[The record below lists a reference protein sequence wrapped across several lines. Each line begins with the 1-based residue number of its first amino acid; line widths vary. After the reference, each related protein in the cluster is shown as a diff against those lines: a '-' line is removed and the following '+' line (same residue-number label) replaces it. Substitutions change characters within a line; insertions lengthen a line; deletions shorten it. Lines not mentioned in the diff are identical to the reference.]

1 MFSSIAIVGAGAI
14 GTYYGA
20 RLARVGNDVRF
31 LLRRDLEVVRRE
43 GLRVAEGARSFS
55 LPKVGAFGAASEIG
69 PVDLVIVTLKA
80 TANAELPRLLPPL
93 LHHRTTVLTLQNGLG
108 SEEQVA
114 EVVGAGRVLG
124 GLCFIAT
131 MRTAPGEVTCLHPGS
146 ITMGEFERPASDR
159 TRALAALLNDAG
171 IVCNVVDSLAEAR
184 WQKLVWN
191 IPFNG
196 LSIAAGGITTEKIC
210 GNPELAAQV
219 RALMREVAAAAA
231 ALGYTIPEEFQ
242 CKQFDVTPPMGA
254 YAPSSLVD
262 YLAQRDVEVEPIWG
276 EPLRRAQAAG
286 VDTPR
291 LAMLY
296 AVLRQLTS
304 MKRA

>member
-1 MFSSIAIVGAGAI
+1 MFSTIAIVGAGAI

-20 RLARVGNDVRF
+20 RLARSGRKVRF
-31 LLRRDLEVVRRE
+31 LMRRDLEVVRQQ
-43 GLRVAEGARSFS
+43 GLRVVEGDRSFA
-55 LPKVGAFGAASEIG
+55 LPTVEAFGSSAEIG

-93 LHHRTTVLTLQNGLG
+93 LHERTAVLTLQNGLG
-108 SEEQVA
+108 SEEQMA
-114 EVVGAGRVLG
+114 NVVGAERVLG

-171 IVCNVVDSLAEAR
+171 IVCNVADSLAEAR

-196 LSIAAGGITTEKIC
+196 LSIAAGGITTDKIC
-210 GNPELAAQV
+210 ENPELAAQV
-219 RALMREVAAAAA
+219 RALMKEIAAAAR

-242 CKQFDVTPPMGA
+242 RKQFDVTPPMGP

-262 YLAQRDVEVEPIWG
+262 YLAKREVEVEPIWG
-276 EPLRRAQAAG
+276 EPLRRAQASG

-296 AVLRQLTS
+296 AVLRQLTQNT
-304 MKRA
+304 

>member
-20 RLARVGNDVRF
+20 RLARAGHDVRF
-31 LLRRDLEVVRRE
+31 LLRRDLEVVRHQ
-43 GLRVAEGARSFS
+43 GLRVVEGERSFA
-55 LPKVGAFGAASEIG
+55 LPAVRAFGSAAEMG

-93 LHHRTTVLTLQNGLG
+93 LHERTAVLTLQNGLG
-108 SEEQVA
+108 SEEQMAGVA
-114 EVVGAGRVLG
+114 GAERVLG

-131 MRTAPGEVTCLHPGS
+131 MRTAPGEVTCLYPGS

-159 TRALAALLNDAG
+159 TRAVAALLKGAG
-171 IVCNVVDSLAEAR
+171 IVCNVVNSLAEAR
-184 WQKLVWN
+184 WRKLVWN

-196 LSIAAGGITTEKIC
+196 LSIAAGGITTDKIC
-210 GNPELAAQV
+210 ADPQLAAQV
-219 RALMREVAAAAA
+219 RALMEEVAAAAA
-231 ALGYTIPEEFQ
+231 GLGYAIPVEFQ
-242 CKQFDVTPPMGA
+242 HEQYDVTPPMGA

-262 YLAQRDVEVEPIWG
+262 YLAKREVEVEPIWG

-296 AVLRQLTS
+296 ALLRQLTS
-304 MKRA
+304 MERG